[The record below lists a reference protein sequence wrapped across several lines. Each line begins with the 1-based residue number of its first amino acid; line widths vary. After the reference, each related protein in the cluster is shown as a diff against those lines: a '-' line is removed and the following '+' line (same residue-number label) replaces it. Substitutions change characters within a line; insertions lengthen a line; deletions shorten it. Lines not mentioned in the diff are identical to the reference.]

1 LTIPPRRPAAVLD
14 TNVASFVYGEKPE
27 ADQYVGDLKDRVLC
41 LSFQT
46 VAGVRAGAEMA
57 GWGAKRKRELVA
69 FLDGYETIFAER
81 DSVPSWE
88 WTADEWRETVWPW
101 T

>member
-1 LTIPPRRPAAVLD
+1 M
-14 TNVASFVYGEKPE
+14 
-27 ADQYVGDLKDRVLC
+27 
-41 LSFQT
+41 
-46 VAGVRAGAEMA
+46 RAGAEMA